1 MVKRIVPIILSL
13 GAAVAVISCTGANS
27 ISPEGYANQGDKE
40 ASERA
45 ALSSYEQKEK
55 LEDTGKE
62 LLELLDEEYWEDT
75 ADFFQALAEHFA
87 ELDDD
92 AMYAFE
98 EWSEG
103 IEDAMTERKIRG
115 GKMTLKTTAALSKL
129 QKGTFKEE
137 DGVFE
142 FSPGSGS
149 LKVITYV
156 NGKTVT
162 ITMTHGSESKAYE
175 VESEHWEA
183 KGDWDRRYYEDEEY
197 TESDETGYVK
207 IPSWI
212 NVEVKEGAAVRANW
226 KANFRFTDADGD
238 GKIVLEKDKADIDT
252 EIKAAGYTA
261 AASEKYYAQKGVSYC
276 SANSSF
282 YKGTKLLVTAA
293 AEGSAE
299 IEGDFEDGYEL
310 SEPKKVKGAI
320 DILGKVQAKGSIN
333 YEEARFLEDKL
344 DPYDSEEKY
353 ARNLAK
359 LEQCIDIAI
368 YYDKKGGKQAWIGL
382 EPFYNDRSGKW
393 SYDTV
398 VRFADGSSYTVD
410 EFFNEDNFSSLLK
423 AIESWQRDLEYYYG
437 EFK

>member
-129 QKGTFKEE
+129 KKGTFKEE

-226 KANFRFTDADGD
+226 KANCRFTDADGD

>member
-1 MVKRIVPIILSL
+1 M
-13 GAAVAVISCTGANS
+13 
-27 ISPEGYANQGDKE
+27 
-40 ASERA
+40 
-45 ALSSYEQKEK
+45 
-55 LEDTGKE
+55 
-62 LLELLDEEYWEDT
+62 
-75 ADFFQALAEHFA
+75 
-87 ELDDD
+87 
-92 AMYAFE
+92 
-98 EWSEG
+98 
-103 IEDAMTERKIRG
+103 
-115 GKMTLKTTAALSKL
+115 
-129 QKGTFKEE
+129 
-137 DGVFE
+137 
-142 FSPGSGS
+142 
-149 LKVITYV
+149 
-156 NGKTVT
+156 
-162 ITMTHGSESKAYE
+162 
-175 VESEHWEA
+175 
-183 KGDWDRRYYEDEEY
+183 
-197 TESDETGYVK
+197 
-207 IPSWI
+207 
-212 NVEVKEGAAVRANW
+212 RANW